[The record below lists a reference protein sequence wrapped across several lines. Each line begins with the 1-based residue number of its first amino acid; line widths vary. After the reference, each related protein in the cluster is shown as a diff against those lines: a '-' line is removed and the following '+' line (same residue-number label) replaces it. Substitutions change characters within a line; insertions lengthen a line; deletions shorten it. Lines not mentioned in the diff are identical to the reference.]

1 MRYLPQTEEEI
12 KKICES
18 IGVKSTAE
26 LFNTIPQGLK
36 FKEALNIPK
45 ALSEQD
51 LLSHLKNLSRSNE
64 TVDHYSSFLGAG
76 AYHHYIPV
84 AVWHLASRGE
94 FATSYTPYQAE
105 LSQGTLQ
112 AIFEFQTM
120 VASLLGLDIANASV
134 YDGSTALA
142 EAALMALRIKKKKKI
157 LLASSIHPEY
167 RHVVRTNLKNLSNVE
182 VVEFHWDASGQA
194 DQKSLKNL
202 LGDDCAAVCVQ
213 SPNFFGTV
221 EDLKTIGEIAHQAD
235 ALFIVATGDPVSL
248 GLLASPGAC
257 GADIAVG
264 EGQSFGN
271 FLNFGGPYVGFFGAK
286 KEYMRQM
293 PGRLVGETV
302 DMEGKRGFILTMNT
316 REQHIRREKA
326 TSNIC
331 TNQSLCALAAAI
343 HLSLLGPQGLKKV
356 AEMNFSKTEYLKKK
370 LSEITGTKLL
380 FSGPTFNEFALQL
393 PKPAAEVLEKLK
405 LKKIF
410 GGVDLSQYYPE
421 FKNVLLLCATEMI
434 KKEEMDSLAQELKNI
449 LGATL

>member
-18 IGVKSTAE
+18 IGVKSSAE
-26 LFNTIPQGLK
+26 LFNTIPQSLK
-36 FKEALNIPK
+36 YKEALKIPQ

-51 LLSHLKNLSRSNE
+51 LLSHLKHLSRTNE

-134 YDGSTALA
+134 YDGSTSLA
-142 EAALMALRIKKKKKI
+142 EAVLMALRIKKKKRV

-167 RHVVRTNLKNLSNVE
+167 RHVVRTNLKNLNVE
-182 VVEFHWDASGQA
+182 VVEFPWEKSGQA
-194 DQKSLKNL
+194 NLNTLKDL
-202 LGDDCAAVCVQ
+202 LSEDCAAVCVQ
-213 SPNFFGTV
+213 SPNFLGNI
-221 EDLKTIGEIAHQAD
+221 EDLKTIGELAHQKD

-248 GLLASPGAC
+248 GMLASPGSC

-271 FLNFGGPYVGFFGAK
+271 FLNFGGPYVGFFASK
-286 KEYMRQM
+286 KEYIRQM

-343 HLSLLGPQGLKKV
+343 HLSLIGPRGLKKL
-356 AEMNFSKTEYLKKK
+356 AEMNFSKTEYLK
-370 LSEITGTKLL
+370 TKLGAISGLNIL
-380 FSGPTFNEFALQL
+380 FNGPTFNEFVLQF

-405 LKKIF
+405 QKKIF
-410 GGVDLSQYYPE
+410 GGIDLSPYYPE
-421 FKNVLLLCATEMI
+421 LKNAVLICVTEMI
-434 KKEEMDSLAQELKNI
+434 KKEEMDRFAEELKSI
-449 LGATL
+449 L

>member
-1 MRYLPQTEEEI
+1 LRYLPQTEEEI
-12 KKICES
+12 QEICKA
-18 IGVKSTAE
+18 IGVESSAR
-26 LFNTIPQGLK
+26 LFDTIPTTLKLQGPLK
-36 FKEALNIPK
+36 IPA

-51 LLSHLKNLSRSNE
+51 LLAHLKHLSRSNE

-120 VASLLGLDIANASV
+120 VASLLGLDVANASV
-134 YDGSTALA
+134 YDGSTSLA
-142 EAALMALRIKKKKKI
+142 EAVLMALRITKKKRV
-157 LLASSIHPEY
+157 LLAQSIHPEY
-167 RHVVRTNLKNLSNVE
+167 RQVVRTNLKNLEADVR
-182 VVEFHWDASGQA
+182 EFGWEKSGKA
-194 DQKSLKNL
+194 DLAALNEL
-202 LGDDCAAVCVQ
+202 LDEGCAAVCVQ
-213 SPNFFGTV
+213 SPNFFGSI
-221 EDLKTIGEIAHQAD
+221 EDLRALADLAHQKG

-271 FLNFGGPYVGFFGAK
+271 FLNFGGPYVGFFATK
-286 KEYMRQM
+286 KEYIRQM
-293 PGRLVGETV
+293 PGRLAGETL
-302 DMEGKRGFILTMNT
+302 DMDGKRGYILTMNT

-343 HLSLLGPQGLKKV
+343 HLSLLGPQGLRKL
-356 AEMNFSKTEYLKKK
+356 AEMNLSKAEYLKTELCKIPS
-370 LSEITGTKLL
+370 LKLL
-380 FSGPTFNEFALQL
+380 FSAPSFNEFVVQL
-393 PKPAAEVLEKLK
+393 PKSAKEVLDTLK
-405 LKKIF
+405 QKKIF
-410 GGVDLSQYYPE
+410 GGVDLSAYYPE
-421 FKNVLLLCATEMI
+421 LPNALLVCVTEMN
-434 KKEEMDSLAQELKNI
+434 KKEEMDRFAEELKK
-449 LGATL
+449 LT